1 MHKETGWKSRDDWH
15 WYLMTAKALA
25 RRGKRGKPLDKV
37 KRQHKKALYNFNV
50 RCRKHKHRELCLI
63 EYEDVITGTCLRCG
77 KRESADLV
85 LCVDH
90 VVPIWYGG
98 SSEPYNLQ
106 ALCWPC
112 NKGKGVSVI
121 DYRCSPPRQYLID
134 DKTMQVVV
142 KELG

>member
-1 MHKETGWKSRDDWH
+1 MKEVGWRSQEDWR
-15 WYLMTAKALA
+15 WYLMTANALA
-25 RRGKRGKPLDKV
+25 RRGRRRPLNPV
-37 KRQHKKALYNFNV
+37 VTRHKKAVSNFNS
-50 RCRKHKHRELCLI
+50 RARKHKQPPLTLKQ
-63 EYEDVITGTCLRCG
+63 YESVITGKCLRCG
-77 KRESADLV
+77 VQETPDCILG
-85 LCVDH
+85 VDH

-98 SSEPYNLQ
+98 SSETYNLQ

-142 KELG
+142 KEL